1 MKKVLYT
8 LLAASLTLLIS
19 CEKGKDI
26 DTSSNEPAIEEV
38 SSALTGNKITFDV
51 EMDFGKETMATL
63 SGLNINWQS
72 GDHIGVA
79 TNNDATIRVY
89 EVTPKSG
96 KTGTVTIDEVVGATE
111 YYALFKGSLGDGGA
125 GVNSVDADDF
135 SMITFDTG
143 TKTFSGLTVGIQQ
156 VASGSLE
163 SYLWYSNGY
172 PLSMAGKTS
181 GDRNSL
187 IMKPCLALVKL
198 QIASAS
204 VPADYFYKNIPYE
217 SSYSIT
223 HNHYYSAV
231 RGFNLYQKGGSTIY
245 SSGDYDVQVNNDGSL
260 TTTSVGTQKEYRQ
273 ISQSTKLAASTDYLM
288 CLIPGG
294 EITSFQIDFLGYK
307 DNEGALSWDAVYTMR
322 NPIACTVSP
331 GDYFN
336 FGTLNPLGL
345 KKAQLEAADEVADEA
360 SAAAPITIDGTM
372 TDWNP
377 ATNALLTADNYV
389 AQTGN
394 SRFKEIK
401 VAYDNVYVYV
411 YIKRN
416 RVYSLWGSKQAYFY
430 LFFDTDNDSS
440 NGTAKDGYNYDYG
453 FFFYPFGGTQGAD
466 EASAI
471 PGWASSP
478 ASSTKASDFTN
489 GGGISIEFA
498 GTYDASDV
506 ELEFKILRT
515 SLGIE
520 KDDVINIAAYGNKS
534 ADSVPYTRV
543 AGFEIKK

>member
-1 MKKVLYT
+1 MKKIVYI

-26 DTSSNEPAIEEV
+26 DTPANEQAIEEV

-111 YYALFKGSLGDGGA
+111 YYALFKGSLGDDPGGSHA
-125 GVNSVDADDF
+125 VAADDF
-135 SMITFDTG
+135 SMITFNTT
-143 TKTFSGLTVGIQQ
+143 TKTFSGLNVGNQQ
-156 VASGSLE
+156 VAQGSL
-163 SYLWYSNGY
+163 SSHLYYSNGY

-204 VPADYFYKNIPYE
+204 VPADYFYKNIQYE
-217 SSYSIT
+217 SSYSIN
-223 HNHYYSAV
+223 HDHYYSAV

-273 ISQSTKLAASTDYLM
+273 ISQSGKLAASTDYLM

-307 DNEGALSWDAVYTMR
+307 DNEGGLSWDAVYTMR

-331 GDYFN
+331 GDYFD

-360 SAAAPITIDGTM
+360 AAAYVPAITIDGNM
-372 TDWNP
+372 SDWAGIDFSFN
-377 ATNALLTADNYV
+377 DSSK
-389 AQTGN
+389 
-394 SRFKEIK
+394 SRCRAWKFKSDSQK
-401 VAYDNVYVYV
+401 V
-411 YIKRN
+411 
-416 RVYSLWGSKQAYFY
+416 YFY
-430 LFFDTDNDSS
+430 LVLRKNRVDGAKNLYIGFDKDNNNGTGSSYGDITGCEAYIKVIPFTNSGEGTTPVPVRGVDAASVVYASGVGTYNGVVNTWEYDAGEDLGSDSS
-440 NGTAKDGYNYDYG
+440 NIYIEISVDRSYLGLPAAGNSITIGCSYGWGTTDK
-453 FFFYPFGGTQGAD
+453 
-466 EASAI
+466 
-471 PGWASSP
+471 
-478 ASSTKASDFTN
+478 
-489 GGGISIEFA
+489 
-498 GTYDASDV
+498 V
-506 ELEFKILRT
+506 
-515 SLGIE
+515 
-520 KDDVINIAAYGNKS
+520 
-534 ADSVPYTRV
+534 SVTM
-543 AGFEIKK
+543 E